1 MAPTNATPGP
11 DQDEARSAAGPHR
24 VLRPVAPGPPVM
36 GTRPLGESTEIE
48 RRQELTTAAY
58 ATIIKRYDTPTH
70 VSNSFA
76 QHIIPSFPSGD
87 QSLVLRGI
95 VIETPKVNAGCR
107 EAKTL
112 LSKEEKTQTMNLTK
126 RQRTDELAR
135 MSSERLDTAWGGRN
149 WLPQDVRDA
158 YVSMGPTGDVPQM
171 VVNQMSRITTI
182 LEPKGRRFL
191 HSLWEPDGLL
201 REMVKAG
208 KRAPY
213 FSGDQATEALKRV
226 KQTWGEPSR
235 GGAEEVDGQGIY
247 NQPLES
253 QVTLSPSANWG
264 TNGATNDADDATEEE
279 ATLELGRGDLSRLAP
294 NELSDN
300 IDNAPSPT
308 ISDSRIQ
315 LEAITTL
322 QLPVDTEIVDMASP
336 DRPTVQQDMA
346 IVPDITDQ
354 EVSDHQLLGK
364 DHFSCSGPSD
374 TSTSQPPMIATP
386 RGLRDAITILTDQSR
401 VPAQRVTKSPD
412 DTVSSSRGVIC
423 ASKPNLKRKRD
434 IKTEGLVDLD
444 RESLSNRG
452 SSPIHLDSAQVS
464 QKILRQLT
472 TEESLTD
479 DVLDL
484 CCRAILYRYDK
495 SQSMLLLHPLWFF
508 DDAHSDTLPSEVRRL
523 QHAEVVCFPIHHNG
537 HWSLGVLKRS
547 EGGFLFQ
554 HHDSS
559 PSTKRNELVIRR
571 IRD

>member
-1 MAPTNATPGP
+1 
-11 DQDEARSAAGPHR
+11 
-24 VLRPVAPGPPVM
+24 
-36 GTRPLGESTEIE
+36 
-48 RRQELTTAAY
+48 
-58 ATIIKRYDTPTH
+58 
-70 VSNSFA
+70 
-76 QHIIPSFPSGD
+76 
-87 QSLVLRGI
+87 
-95 VIETPKVNAGCR
+95 
-107 EAKTL
+107 
-112 LSKEEKTQTMNLTK
+112 MNLTK

-264 TNGATNDADDATEEE
+264 TNDATNDADDATEEE

-336 DRPTVQQDMA
+336 ERPTVEQDIA
-346 IVPDITDQ
+346 IVLDITNQ
-354 EVSDHQLLGK
+354 VFSDHQLLGE
-364 DHFSCSGPSD
+364 DRFSCSGPSD

-386 RGLRDAITILTDQSR
+386 RGLSDAITILTDQSR

-412 DTVSSSRGVIC
+412 DTVSSPRGVIC

-434 IKTEGLVDLD
+434 IK
-444 RESLSNRG
+444 N
-452 SSPIHLDSAQVS
+452 
-464 QKILRQLT
+464 
-472 TEESLTD
+472 
-479 DVLDL
+479 
-484 CCRAILYRYDK
+484 
-495 SQSMLLLHPLWFF
+495 
-508 DDAHSDTLPSEVRRL
+508 
-523 QHAEVVCFPIHHNG
+523 
-537 HWSLGVLKRS
+537 
-547 EGGFLFQ
+547 
-554 HHDSS
+554 
-559 PSTKRNELVIRR
+559 
-571 IRD
+571 